1 MVKIWPSL
9 YRLSF
14 RERKRKKEKGAR
26 RGSSL
31 LERDRLTNDRV
42 LLLSRGGRKEEEGA
56 CKMGEEREREIVR
69 TIELIIVA
77 GREMIGPDFT
87 VLSY

>member
-31 LERDRLTNDRV
+31 LERDRLTNDRA
-42 LLLSRGGRKEEEGA
+42 LLLSRGGGKEEEGA
-56 CKMGEEREREIVR
+56 CKMGEERERER
-69 TIELIIVA
+69 SFAQLN
-77 GREMIGPDFT
+77 
-87 VLSY
+87 